1 MPLALNTNLTATMPA
16 EQAIKQLYAQLLITI
31 KANEHGIVTAH
42 DSEYLHD
49 FRVAVRKTRS
59 GLSQL
64 KGILPESISNE
75 YRTFFSELGKLTGT
89 CRDLDVYLL
98 LFEKEKTYLSPP
110 LQQAIQPLELLLLK
124 KQQQARHDLKL
135 LLNSKQYL
143 EKLNAW
149 SIYLQAPEL
158 KPAPVTIKQLATRR
172 IKKNYRK
179 VLREGS
185 VITSYSNA
193 DELHELRK
201 SCKKLRYLLEF
212 FQQFYLEKKI
222 KIVLKHLKALQDVLG
237 DIQDSYCQQ
246 QYLLQYREELALQ
259 NTMTTTLEAID
270 YLIERVISRR
280 LKTREHFNEK
290 FIAFKTIKGDD
301 YF

>member
-1 MPLALNTNLTATMPA
+1 MPLALNLTPAMPA
-16 EQAIKQLYAQLLITI
+16 EQAIKLLYAQLLISI
-31 KANEHGIVTAH
+31 KANEHGIIASN

-75 YRTFFSELGKLTGT
+75 YRVFFSELGKLTGA

-98 LFEKEKTYLSPP
+98 IFEKEKTYLSPP

-143 EKLNAW
+143 QKLNTW
-149 SIYLQAPEL
+149 HHYLDTLNE
-158 KPAPVTIKQLATRR
+158 KTAPVTIKQLATRR

-179 VLREGS
+179 VLQEGS
-185 VITSYSNA
+185 VITSHSNG

-212 FQQFYLEKKI
+212 FQPFYLEKKV
-222 KIVLKHLKALQDVLG
+222 KTVLKHLKALQDVLG

-246 QYLLQYREELALQ
+246 QYLLQYRKELALQ
-259 NTMTTTLEAID
+259 NTMATTLEAID